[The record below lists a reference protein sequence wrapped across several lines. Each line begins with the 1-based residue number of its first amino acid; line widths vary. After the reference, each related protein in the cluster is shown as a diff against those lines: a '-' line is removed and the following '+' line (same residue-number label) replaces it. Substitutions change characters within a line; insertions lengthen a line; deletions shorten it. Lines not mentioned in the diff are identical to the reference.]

1 MKIEIH
7 YCAVWNFEPNAA
19 GVAEELKKE
28 LGIEANLV
36 AGRNGIFDVTVD
48 DDLVFSK
55 FETGRFPEPGEILNL
70 IKP

>member
-1 MKIEIH
+1 M
-7 YCAVWNFEPNAA
+7 
-19 GVAEELKKE
+19 
-28 LGIEANLV
+28 GIEANLV